1 MLERETV
8 PVGTSNL
15 GAMNDANTN
24 LVRYSESIGGTLWD
38 QTNGTISIGLE
49 DTSVLN
55 PVGGSTGVSSLN
67 PDTSNRYL
75 GQTLDSSN
83 IVVGRAYTYSV
94 YIYPTAAMAISVDA
108 GSGTFTNN
116 LTVSTLNVWTRYSIT
131 FTATTTTVK
140 VYIGNASAW
149 DTNETA
155 YVWGAQVNPGST
167 AGTYVKTTDAIVRP
181 VLYPSRYSGDTLEN
195 VSFLMSLPE
204 TDQIIAG
211 SGLNQRQSN
220 LERVSFL
227 VGLPETDQ
235 FVVGSGLDQRENLLE
250 NIRFNLGLRETH
262 AAPVSDGSEFSPYPA
277 RLFGKRALQ
286 GSGTT
291 TVVSGVT
298 VTAAAPDRLFVGQ
311 QAFQGFAAGA
321 RRSGDSNERISFSVF
336 KDGIAENREILQNF
350 QAVWTARLNNGVG
363 QMFEQLTLPDPAV
376 LFAGSAK
383 YEMLEATESIFV
395 SRFLQIL
402 PVEQPGDL
410 DPYGNIN
417 NMTSNGKLRMTNY
430 ADLDYFEGDY
440 VGESRSF
447 T

>member
-1 MLERETV
+1 VTALASGADRLFVGQQFGTTRLSGDLLERVAFNMALRAEQ
-8 PVGTSNL
+8 SSSQ
-15 GAMNDANTN
+15 
-24 LVRYSESIGGTLWD
+24 LV
-38 QTNGTISIGLE
+38 
-49 DTSVLN
+49 
-55 PVGGSTGVSSLN
+55 
-67 PDTSNRYL
+67 
-75 GQTLDSSN
+75 
-83 IVVGRAYTYSV
+83 A
-94 YIYPTAAMAISVDA
+94 A
-108 GSGTFTNN
+108 GSGED
-116 LTVSTLNVWTRYSIT
+116 RR
-131 FTATTTTVK
+131 
-140 VYIGNASAW
+140 
-149 DTNETA
+149 
-155 YVWGAQVNPGST
+155 
-167 AGTYVKTTDAIVRP
+167 DA
-181 VLYPSRYSGDTLEN
+181 D
-195 VSFLMSLPE
+195 
-204 TDQIIAG
+204 
-211 SGLNQRQSN
+211 
-220 LERVSFL
+220 LERI
-227 VGLPETDQ
+227 Q
-235 FVVGSGLDQRENLLE
+235 FTINKRANLL
-250 NIRFNLGLRETH
+250 
-262 AAPVSDGSEFSPYPA
+262 DGGTSSVVIADNSEFSPYPA
-277 RLFGKRALQ
+277 RFFGKRALQ